1 MGRLAIIAAK
11 GSQPRLLAQAA
22 SAVGDTPFIIG
33 LSNQVDADFSDFEY
47 LEMPVGQIGA
57 LLDSL
62 TKRNIQKICLSGKF
76 IRPPLHTIK
85 PDSHAVA
92 LISKAL
98 FSGDD
103 KALKIVRDFF
113 QEQGFQ
119 IVSEADYL
127 TLDTLSSG
135 EIFGPLLS
143 DGQRK
148 AVETAI
154 SALYQ
159 LGALDVG
166 QCIITQSQRIIAIEG
181 AEGTNEMIR
190 RATDYLLTSPDIA
203 ESHDIAFIK
212 MAKLAQDITLDPPVF
227 GRETLELLITA
238 GVSVIGLHAQKCR
251 LSDARDELIAASNAA
266 GITLLATDYPG

>member
-11 GSQPRLLAQAA
+11 GSQPRRLAQAA
-22 SAVGDTPFIIG
+22 SAAGDSPFIIG

-62 TKRNIQKICLSGKF
+62 TERNIQKICLSGKF

-119 IVSEADYL
+119 IVSEVDYL

-148 AVETAI
+148 A
-154 SALYQ
+154 
-159 LGALDVG
+159 
-166 QCIITQSQRIIAIEG
+166 
-181 AEGTNEMIR
+181 
-190 RATDYLLTSPDIA
+190 
-203 ESHDIAFIK
+203 
-212 MAKLAQDITLDPPVF
+212 
-227 GRETLELLITA
+227 
-238 GVSVIGLHAQKCR
+238 
-251 LSDARDELIAASNAA
+251 
-266 GITLLATDYPG
+266 